1 MAIIAWTTLITNE
14 EYIPGLINLDYSL
27 KKAGSKYPL
36 FALYTDTL
44 PEEGHA
50 ALDAR
55 GIPKKHVPYLLPS
68 VHKDYHDDKRFY
80 DCWSKL
86 TAFSLVDFERVVML
100 DSDMLVMK
108 NMDELM
114 NIPLDDAEL
123 GGSGDRVFASTH
135 ACLCNPLKKSH
146 YPKDW

>member
-1 MAIIAWTTLITNE
+1 MAIAAWTTLITNA

-36 FALYTDTL
+36 YALYTDTL
-44 PEEGHA
+44 PAECHA

-55 GIPKKHVPYLLPS
+55 GIPKKHVPYLLPA
-68 VHKDYHDDKRFY
+68 VHKDYQDDTRFY

-100 DSDMLVMK
+100 DSDMLVRK

-114 NIPLDDAEL
+114 DLQLDDAEL
-123 GGSGDRVFASTH
+123 GGRGNRVFAATH
-135 ACLCNPLKKSH
+135 ACLCNPLKKTH